1 MPTVIAESV
10 MIKQVKSELRWGKES
25 IDPAKPKSVL

>member
-25 IDPAKPKSVL
+25 INSSSQT